1 MQLLYCQKHHACRA
15 VCRQLPLLAA
25 MLQGRVNYK
34 WGEFKHRNHLL
45 LYTHVLGVLELLQPL
60 VFHKQY
66 SEPFSHVVAAYM
78 QLIKVSAA
86 VISVSCWL
94 ACLAVA
100 CIYMYM
106 YLDMYMYMIVGSL
119 CASVKCTCRFY
130 M

>member
-1 MQLLYCQKHHACRA
+1 
-15 VCRQLPLLAA
+15 

-78 QLIKVSAA
+78 QLIKVSAT
-86 VISVSCWL
+86 VICVVL
-94 ACLAVA
+94 TCLFGCCMYLHVLEHVHD
-100 CIYMYM
+100 CMLTVRFCEMYM
-106 YLDMYMYMIVGSL
+106 
-119 CASVKCTCRFY
+119 
-130 M
+130 